1 MYSLGNRDSSLEPLE
16 ARILVTVTKH
26 STERD
31 LRIERVLAYLVAISI
46 ALAVMS
52 FVAVVVATAAGQKD
66 FDTGAWPA
74 VLTMPYFSLPLGV
87 VFIITLLVFNGRR
100 RQREYRDGHN

>member
-1 MYSLGNRDSSLEPLE
+1 
-16 ARILVTVTKH
+16 VTNH

-46 ALAVMS
+46 ALAVVS
-52 FVAVVVATAAGQKD
+52 FIAVVVATAAGLND

-74 VLTMPYFSLPLGV
+74 VITMPYFALPLGV
-87 VFIITLLVFNGRR
+87 ILIITLLLLNGRR
-100 RQREYRDGHN
+100 RKREYRNDHN

>member
-1 MYSLGNRDSSLEPLE
+1 MLLCNRDSSLERLW
-16 ARILVTVTKH
+16 AGILVYVTNH

-46 ALAVMS
+46 ALAVIS
-52 FVAVVVATAAGQKD
+52 FVTVVVATAAGLSD

-74 VLTMPYFSLPLGV
+74 VITMPYFALPLGV
-87 VFIITLLVFNGRR
+87 AFIITLLVLNGRR
-100 RQREYRDGHN
+100 RQREYRNGHN